1 VRIWECHIYS
11 WLRLGGTVELE
22 AFIEFSEALWRKRNN
37 MGFVLNGICGWN
49 FTAV

>member
-1 VRIWECHIYS
+1 MPDS
-11 WLRLGGTVELE
+11 WLGVGVAVDFE
-22 AFIEFSEALWRKRNN
+22 AFFEFSEALWPKRNN